1 MLTLVVLVI
10 IGAAVFVAY
19 KITKKEDVSVKTKVV
34 APEKV
39 EPIVVKKEAPVKKEA
54 AKKEVKKTSAKKQK

>member
-19 KITKKEDVSVKTKVV
+19 KITKKENSTVETKVEV
-34 APEKV
+34 AAPEKI
-39 EPIVVKKEAPVKKEA
+39 EPIVTKKEA
-54 AKKEVKKTSAKKQK
+54 AKKAPAKKPAVKKQK

>member
-19 KITKKEDVSVKTKVV
+19 KITKKENSTVETKVEV
-34 APEKV
+34 AAPEKI
-39 EPIVVKKEAPVKKEA
+39 EPIVTKKEA
-54 AKKEVKKTSAKKQK
+54 AKKAPAKKTTAKKQK

>member
-19 KITKKEDVSVKTKVV
+19 KITKKEHSPVETKVEV
-34 APEKV
+34 TAPEKI
-39 EPIVVKKEAPVKKEA
+39 EPTVTKKESP
-54 AKKEVKKTSAKKQK
+54 AKKAPAKKTSAKKQK

>member
-10 IGAAVFVAY
+10 IGAAAFVAY
-19 KITKKEDVSVKTKVV
+19 KIVKKENSSVETKVV

-39 EPIVVKKEAPVKKEA
+39 EPIATKKAPA
-54 AKKEVKKTSAKKQK
+54 KKTSAKKQK

>member
-19 KITKKEDVSVKTKVV
+19 KITKKENSTVETKVE
-34 APEKV
+34 APEKI
-39 EPIVVKKEAPVKKEA
+39 EPIVT
-54 AKKEVKKTSAKKQK
+54 KKEVAKKAPAKKPAVKKQK